1 MVDVSRQLLRNDWTI
16 AIRLFRCPENLPI
29 QFGRVHGHAA
39 INLAL
44 ESVHD
49 LRPTLFPPHLRR
61 GDCLNVVQRQRG
73 GEFRVAIGFGLIVIR
88 GVRRLRIAVRTSP
101 ERLMLS
107 RSIMR
112 RWSCS
117 DGRRVGACCLP
128 FLART
133 RNMEN
138 SCTEREPEE
147 PLQGSSHQRAPPVLA
162 VGPPRIAIIVSRN
175 YCPAESRGSQNRL
188 RTVKGLPKKS
198 RQPSRDFF
206 QSMDPLFS

>member
-1 MVDVSRQLLRNDWTI
+1 VVDVSRQLLRNDWNVV
-16 AIRLFRCPENLPI
+16 IRLFRCPENLPI

-107 RSIMR
+107 RFIM
-112 RWSCS
+112 
-117 DGRRVGACCLP
+117 G
-128 FLART
+128 
-133 RNMEN
+133 
-138 SCTEREPEE
+138 
-147 PLQGSSHQRAPPVLA
+147 
-162 VGPPRIAIIVSRN
+162 
-175 YCPAESRGSQNRL
+175 
-188 RTVKGLPKKS
+188 
-198 RQPSRDFF
+198 
-206 QSMDPLFS
+206 